1 MDYFFDEYEQDEI
14 NELEKRFVTCVE
26 NLMRWCSSRTHQNIR
41 YRRWTLTYFQ
51 RWFSFRGKLDKTVTI
66 LKITTDDRFEFLH
79 IDGLSFRYYPCNM
92 LLRAVC
98 SAFEIDSIKKYEKFI
113 SVLTT
118 AAVSMV

>member
-14 NELEKRFVTCVE
+14 NELEKRFLTCIE
-26 NLMRWCSSRTHQNIR
+26 NLMRWFNFHYHQSIK
-41 YRRWTLTYFQ
+41 YRKWTLTYYQ
-51 RWFSFRGKLDKTVTI
+51 NWFSFRGRLDKTVTI
-66 LKITTDDRFEFLH
+66 LRIKTDDGVEFLH
-79 IDGLSFRYYPCNM
+79 IDGLGFRYYPCNM

-98 SAFEIDSIKKYEKFI
+98 SAFEIDSAKKYEKFI